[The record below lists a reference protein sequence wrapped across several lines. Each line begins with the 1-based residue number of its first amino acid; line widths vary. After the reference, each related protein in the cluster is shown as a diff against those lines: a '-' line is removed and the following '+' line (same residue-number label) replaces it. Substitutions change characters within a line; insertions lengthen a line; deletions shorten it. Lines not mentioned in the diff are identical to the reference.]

1 MALENVWI
9 RTLGDGLVRADQ
21 IIGIS
26 NHRTPSMTGKP
37 GRWLLTVALPVATG
51 SGSADGWGLT
61 NLHRTLVQT
70 DQEVAGA
77 PDRLARLLAQLAAVD
92 TAGVITATPCG
103 PDRSDVRFEFSRF
116 EGEAAPA
123 ASEAQSE
130 AVPEVVGVR

>member
-116 EGEAAPA
+116 EAEAAPA
-123 ASEAQSE
+123 TSEAQPE

>member
-9 RTLGDGLVRADQ
+9 RTPGDGLVRADQ
-21 IIGIS
+21 VIGIS
-26 NHRTPSMTGKP
+26 NHRTPSLSGKP
-37 GRWLLTVALPVATG
+37 GRWLLTVALPVPTG

-77 PDRLARLLAQLAAVD
+77 PDRLARLLAQLAVVD
-92 TAGVITATPCG
+92 TAGIITAVPCG

-116 EGEAAPA
+116 DADIPA
-123 ASEAQSE
+123 AAEPQAQAE
-130 AVPEVVGVR
+130 VPEVVGV